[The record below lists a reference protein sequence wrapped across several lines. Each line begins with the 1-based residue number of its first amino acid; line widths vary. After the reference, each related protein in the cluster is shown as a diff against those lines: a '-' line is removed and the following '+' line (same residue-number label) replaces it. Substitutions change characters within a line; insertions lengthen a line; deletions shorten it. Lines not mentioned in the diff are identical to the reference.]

1 MSSQRRQI
9 REAFRSVL
17 IAAETSC
24 GDHIEENRVRPFRHK
39 QLPAVSLFTQSESVA
54 VNSEG
59 PRLYVRECEVI
70 VNLVVD
76 GERDV
81 DDEADR
87 ICDELEAAI
96 EGPDLV
102 SMVAELARVEL
113 IRVEGPYLDRDGSK
127 VLGGVRLVY
136 LATYE
141 DEITEEAGDIVDFQR
156 VHTEVDTSASNPG
169 PELEDELELPTN
181 ET

>member
-9 REAFRSVL
+9 REAFKAVL
-17 IAAETSC
+17 VAAETAC
-24 GDHIEENRVRPFRHK
+24 GDRIAENRVRPFKHK
-39 QLPAVSLFTQSESVA
+39 DLPAVSLFTQSESVQ

-70 VNLVVD
+70 VNLVLD
-76 GERDV
+76 GEADV
-81 DDEADR
+81 DDAADL

-102 SMVAELARVEL
+102 NMVGDLALVEL
-113 IRVEGPYLDRDGSK
+113 VRVEGPYLDRDGSK

-141 DEITEEAGDIVDFQR
+141 DEVIESEGELVDLER
-156 VHTEVDTSASNPG
+156 VHTEVDTSPSRPG
-169 PELEDELELPTN
+169 PELEDELDLTTTES
-181 ET
+181 